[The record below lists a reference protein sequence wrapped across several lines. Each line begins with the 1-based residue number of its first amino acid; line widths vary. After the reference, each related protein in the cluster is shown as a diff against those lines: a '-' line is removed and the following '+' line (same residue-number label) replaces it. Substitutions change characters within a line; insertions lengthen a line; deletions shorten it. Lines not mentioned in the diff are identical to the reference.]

1 MTALTQGRAIQSI
14 PGILFTYPV
23 LANAV
28 IYQGAIVCITAAGYA
43 KPGATGLNLVTV
55 GIAKESVDAT
65 GLANGAATVLVEE
78 MIAGCVSAGG
88 ADAITF
94 DDLGKFAYL
103 VDDQTVGLT
112 SATNTRS
119 LAGIIRNIEGA
130 VVFVE
135 FSNKI
140 AALAALV

>member
-1 MTALTQGRAIQSI
+1 
-14 PGILFTYPV
+14 
-23 LANAV
+23 
-28 IYQGAIVCITAAGYA
+28 
-43 KPGATGLNLVTV
+43 
-55 GIAKESVDAT
+55 
-65 GLANGAATVLVEE
+65 

-94 DDLGKFAYL
+94 DDLGKFCYL

-112 SATNTRS
+112 SATGTRS